1 MSNPKWVQKMYLK
14 MWSWPDNIK
23 TSIGDWG
30 DAFQYFL
37 PISFAIYALA
47 FIGWQGFLAFLGYF
61 LACVGTSTL
70 MKGLFN
76 NVRPRE
82 WKEHTDHPEIS
93 PDMDFDWSPK
103 EGNSF
108 CSGHTMASF
117 AGALPWLLVNPW
129 IGALA
134 ILLACFVGF
143 SRMVVMAHWLRDVLM
158 SIAFAVAYF
167 AIIVFWI
174 A

>member
-23 TSIGDWG
+23 TKIGDWG
-30 DAFQYFL
+30 DTFQYFL

-47 FIGWQGFLAFLGYF
+47 FIGWQGFLVFLGYF

-70 MKGLFN
+70 LKGLFN

-129 IGALA
+129 VGAVA

-158 SIAFAVAYF
+158 SIVFAVAYF